1 MNAKHEVKE
10 LRPKGF
16 RLYNYIPMTSWE
28 RQNFGEKE
36 GCNLGIQYGLGDG
49 FSPEV
54 TLVILNDSSV
64 SLLLDSLQNFRT
76 F

>member
-16 RLYNYIPMTSWE
+16 RLYNYIPVTSWE
-28 RQNFGEKE
+28 RENFGEIE
-36 GCNLGIQYGLGDG
+36 GRYSGIQYGLGDG

-54 TLVILNDSSV
+54 T
-64 SLLLDSLQNFRT
+64 
-76 F
+76 